1 MMQQLDDHRKPIRV
15 MTVEDHPIF
24 RSGLEALIS
33 SQPDMEL
40 VAQAE
45 TADQAISEYRRHKPD
60 VVLMNQR
67 LPGTTGTET
76 LTAIHKL
83 SHDARIIILTTS
95 RGDIE
100 IQRAL
105 RAGVAGYVLKN
116 TSKDELIKS
125 IRSVSK
131 GKKYI
136 PPEVA
141 GVVAEHWG
149 KEELTFRETEVLSLI
164 RDGTKNKE
172 IGSQLG
178 ISETTVNFHIKN
190 IAEKLQAR
198 DRTHAV
204 TLAVRRGLLEM

>member
-1 MMQQLDDHRKPIRV
+1 MTTCNKIRV

-24 RSGLEALIS
+24 RGGLEALLF

-45 TADQAISEYRRHKPD
+45 TAEEAISEYRRLKPD
-60 VVLMNQR
+60 VVLMDQR

-76 LTAIHKL
+76 VIAMHNL
-83 SHDARIIILTTS
+83 SRNARIIILTTS

-105 RAGVAGYVLKN
+105 RAGASGYVLKS
-116 TSKDELIKS
+116 TSKDELLKS
-125 IRSVSK
+125 IRTVSK
-131 GKKYI
+131 GKRYI

-149 KEELTFRETEVLSLI
+149 EEELTLRETEVLSLI
-164 RDGTKNKE
+164 RDGTKNKQ
-172 IGSQLG
+172 IGDQLG

-190 IAEKLQAR
+190 IAEKLQAK

-204 TLAVRRGLLEM
+204 TLAVRRGLLEI

>member
-1 MMQQLDDHRKPIRV
+1 MMQQLDDRKKPIRV
-15 MTVEDHPIF
+15 LMVEDHPIF
-24 RSGLEALIS
+24 RSGLETLIS

-45 TADQAISEYRRHKPD
+45 TSDWALSEYRRLKPD

-67 LPGTTGTET
+67 LPGTNGTET
-76 LTAIHKL
+76 LLAIRKL
-83 SHDARIIILTTS
+83 SRDTRIIILTTS
-95 RGDIE
+95 RGDVE

-105 RAGVAGYVLKN
+105 RAGAAGYVLKN

-125 IRSVSK
+125 IRTVSK

-141 GVVAEHWG
+141 GMVAEHWG
-149 KEELTFRETEVLSLI
+149 KEELTLRETEVLSLI

-190 IAEKLQAR
+190 IADKLQAR

>member
-1 MMQQLDDHRKPIRV
+1 MTTGKPIRV
-15 MTVEDHPIF
+15 MTVEGHPIF
-24 RSGLEALIS
+24 RGGLEILIS
-33 SQPDMEL
+33 SQPDMDL

-45 TADQAISEYRRHKPD
+45 TADEAISEYRRLRPD
-60 VVLMNQR
+60 VVLMDER

-76 LTAIHKL
+76 LIAIRRQFP
-83 SHDARIIILTTS
+83 DARIIMLTMS

-105 RAGVAGYVLKN
+105 RAGVAAYVLKS
-116 TSKDELIKS
+116 TSKEELLKS
-125 IRSVSK
+125 IRTVSR

-136 PPEVA
+136 PRDVA

-149 KEELTFRETEVLSLI
+149 EEELTGREIEVLSLI
-164 RDGTKNKE
+164 RDGTKNKQ
-172 IGSQLG
+172 IGNRLG

-190 IAEKLQAR
+190 ISEKLEAR

>member
-1 MMQQLDDHRKPIRV
+1 
-15 MTVEDHPIF
+15 MTVEGHPIF
-24 RSGLEALIS
+24 RGGLEILIS
-33 SQPDMEL
+33 SQPDMDL

-45 TADQAISEYRRHKPD
+45 TADEAISEYRRLRPD
-60 VVLMNQR
+60 VVLMDER

-76 LTAIHKL
+76 LIAIRRQ
-83 SHDARIIILTTS
+83 SPDARIIMLTMS

-105 RAGVAGYVLKN
+105 RAGVAAYVLKS
-116 TSKDELIKS
+116 TSKEELLKS
-125 IRSVSK
+125 IRTVSR

-136 PPEVA
+136 PRDVA

-149 KEELTFRETEVLSLI
+149 EEELTGREIEVLSLI
-164 RDGTKNKE
+164 RDGTKNKQ
-172 IGSQLG
+172 IGNRLG

-190 IAEKLQAR
+190 ISEKLQAR

>member
-1 MMQQLDDHRKPIRV
+1 MTQQLDDHRKQIRV

-24 RSGLEALIS
+24 RSGLDALIS
-33 SQPDMEL
+33 SQPDMKL

-45 TADQAISEYRRHKPD
+45 TVDEAISEYRRLKPD

-105 RAGVAGYVLKN
+105 RAGAAGYVLKN

-125 IRSVSK
+125 IRTVSK

-141 GVVAEHWG
+141 SVVAEHWG

-190 IAEKLQAR
+190 IGDKLQAR

>member
-1 MMQQLDDHRKPIRV
+1 MKQLDDRKKPIRV
-15 MTVEDHPIF
+15 LMVEDHPIF
-24 RSGLEALIS
+24 RSGLETLIT

-45 TADQAISEYRRHKPD
+45 TSDWALSEYRRLKPD

-67 LPGTTGTET
+67 LPGMNGTET
-76 LTAIHKL
+76 LLAIRRL
-83 SHDARIIILTTS
+83 SRDSRIIILTTS

-105 RAGVAGYVLKN
+105 RAGAAGYVLKN

-125 IRSVSK
+125 IRTVSK

-141 GVVAEHWG
+141 GMVAEHWG
-149 KEELTFRETEVLSLI
+149 KEELTLRETEVLSLI

-190 IAEKLQAR
+190 IAAKLQAR

>member
-1 MMQQLDDHRKPIRV
+1 MTTGKRIRV
-15 MTVEDHPIF
+15 MTVEDHPIY
-24 RSGLEALIS
+24 RGGLETLIS

-45 TADQAISEYRRHKPD
+45 TADEAISEYRRLRPD
-60 VVLMNQR
+60 VVLMDQR
-67 LPGTTGTET
+67 LPGATGTET
-76 LTAIHKL
+76 LITIRKQ
-83 SHDARIIILTTS
+83 SPNARIIMLTTS

-105 RAGVAGYVLKN
+105 RAGAAAYVLKS

-125 IRSVSK
+125 IRTVYK

-149 KEELTFRETEVLSLI
+149 EEELTLRETEVLSLI
-164 RDGTKNKE
+164 RDGTKNKQ
-172 IGSQLG
+172 IGDQLG

>member
-1 MMQQLDDHRKPIRV
+1 MMQQLDDRKKPIRV

-45 TADQAISEYRRHKPD
+45 AADEA
-60 VVLMNQR
+60 LR
-67 LPGTTGTET
+67 LPGTNGTET
-76 LTAIHKL
+76 LLAIRKL
-83 SHDARIIILTTS
+83 SRDTRIIILTTS

-105 RAGVAGYVLKN
+105 RAGAAGYVLKN

-125 IRSVSK
+125 IRTVSK

-141 GVVAEHWG
+141 GMVAEHWG
-149 KEELTFRETEVLSLI
+149 KEELTLRETEVLSLI

-190 IAEKLQAR
+190 IADKLQAR

-204 TLAVRRGLLEM
+204 TLAVRRGLIEM

>member
-1 MMQQLDDHRKPIRV
+1 

-24 RSGLEALIS
+24 RGGLETLIS
-33 SQPDMEL
+33 SQEDMEL

-45 TADQAISEYRRHKPD
+45 TADEAISEYRRLKPD
-60 VVLMNQR
+60 VVLMDQR
-67 LPGTTGTET
+67 LPGTTGIET
-76 LTAIHKL
+76 LMAIRKL
-83 SHDARIIILTTS
+83 SRDARIIMLTMS
-95 RGDIE
+95 RGDVE

-105 RAGVAGYVLKN
+105 RAGASGYVLKS
-116 TSKDELIKS
+116 TSSDELIKS
-125 IRSVSK
+125 IRIVSR
-131 GKKYI
+131 GKKYL

-149 KEELTFRETEVLSLI
+149 EEELTLRETEVLSLI
-164 RDGTKNKE
+164 RDGTKNKQ
-172 IGSQLG
+172 IGDQLG